1 MTGPRVIF
9 QSEAREIAMPGKRI
23 TDHQVNKYKRYRRE
37 LGQVASAAKVGI
49 SERTARRIEQ
59 LKQLPSQRGPRTWRT
74 RSDPLAEVWDAEVL
88 PLLRSAPGL
97 TAVTLL
103 EELQQRHP
111 GRYGTGLLRTLQRRV
126 RGWRA
131 LEGAEREVFFAQEH
145 EPGRLGLSDF
155 TDAAELD
162 VHVGGVMLAHRLYQ
176 FALAYSGW
184 RHVEVVLGGESF
196 VALSSGL
203 QNALWTLGGVPAE
216 HRTDSLSAAF
226 SNLAEQEDLTRR
238 YEGLC
243 QHYGMAASR
252 NNRGASHENGS
263 IEARHGTLKR
273 FAEQALLLRGDR
285 HFTDLGQYRQFI
297 AAVVARA
304 NARVAK
310 ALAVERACLAP
321 LPVRRTSEYEE
332 VDARVTKFG
341 LFTVRGALYSAPSRL
356 IGHRLKVRVYSE
368 RIEAYLGSVRVVEAA
383 RAFGK
388 DGARDRLPPP
398 VARAQAQAGG
408 AGALAAA
415 RCAVS
420 SQRVRPDL
428 ATADR
433 EAARGA
439 CGTDHGR
446 IARSGCQPRLRSR
459 AGAAAG
465 PFARCGRTAR
475 SGRVERRVC
484 TARSGDADGAR
495 AVAVAG
501 AVRPT
506 HAGRVM
512 AATGAISADAA
523 RLPIMLTE
531 LRMPTIKRMWPAI
544 AEQADREG
552 WRAERVLSV
561 LLEHE
566 MAERE
571 TRRLA
576 RHRQES
582 ALPPDKSI
590 DGFDFEAVPT
600 RIQGARAGADR
611 RRCVARPGRQRVAV
625 RSAGRG
631 QNPSGCGHRPWSD
644 RPRLACAVCTNQRTD
659 TETAGRA
666 ARSAAA
672 QRARSP

>member
-1 MTGPRVIF
+1 
-9 QSEAREIAMPGKRI
+9 MPGKRI
-23 TDHQVNKYKRYRRE
+23 TDHQVNKYKQYRRE

-59 LKQLPSQRGPRTWRT
+59 MKQLPSQRGPRTWRT

-111 GRYGTGLLRTLQRRV
+111 GRYGTGLLRTLQRRI

-162 VHVGGVMLAHRLYQ
+162 VHVGGVALAHRLYQ

-203 QNALWTLGGVPAE
+203 QNALWSLGGVPAA

-226 SNLAEQEDLTRR
+226 RNLAEQEDLTRR

-310 ALAVERACLAP
+310 ALAVERACLAL

-341 LFTVRGALYSAPSRL
+341 LFTVRSALYSAPSRL

-388 DGARDRLPPP
+388 TARVIDYRHLLP
-398 VARAQAQAGG
+398 
-408 AGALAAA
+408 ALKRKPAAL
-415 RCAVS
+415 
-420 SQRVRPDL
+420 VRW
-428 ATADR
+428 
-433 EAARGA
+433 
-439 CGTDHGR
+439 
-446 IARSGCQPRLRSR
+446 RLRD
-459 AGAAAG
+459 ALF
-465 PFARCGRTAR
+465 PR
-475 SGRVERRVC
+475 SEYALIWRQLIEK
-484 TARSGDADGAR
+484 
-495 AVAVAG
+495 
-501 AVRPT
+501 
-506 HAGRVM
+506 
-512 AATGAISADAA
+512 
-523 RLPIMLTE
+523 LP
-531 LRMPTIKRMWPAI
+531 
-544 AEQADREG
+544 
-552 WRAERVLSV
+552 
-561 LLEHE
+561 
-566 MAERE
+566 
-571 TRRLA
+571 
-576 RHRQES
+576 
-582 ALPPDKSI
+582 
-590 DGFDFEAVPT
+590 EA
-600 RIQGARAGADR
+600 
-611 RRCVARPGRQRVAV
+611 
-625 RSAGRG
+625 
-631 QNPSGCGHRPWSD
+631 
-644 RPRLACAVCTNQRTD
+644 
-659 TETAGRA
+659 RA
-666 ARSAAA
+666 ARIMVGLLDLAASHGCEAALA
-672 QRARSP
+672 QRLAHSLDAGELPDLDALSDEFAPRVAAMPTVHVQLPSLAQYDQLMQAA